1 MELGNSAYN
10 HLAPNLSIRV
20 HFSFFF
26 FSWRQQGGYIPFS
39 QLCLCLIR
47 NAGVLDRNLRG
58 IGNGRV

>member
-26 FSWRQQGGYIPFS
+26 SWSQQGGYIPFS